1 MSGTSALTYGIM
13 AHPGHNRVYFDA
25 SVSLSLAELT
35 LALQHF
41 QAPCGDARV
50 LEVEGLRMFA
60 FSAAMPLTETDLTLL
75 SRLSFVFGL
84 FLLEPRQDS
93 YILAPIRKRT
103 HGVLPEDVST
113 ILKYTGKTNELFTR
127 LLLNVGLLSG
137 AFVHEPHIRLLDP
150 VAGKGTTLF
159 EAAINGWDA
168 CGVEISEKAV
178 SDARTYFKKYL
189 ETGKYKHTLERE
201 RLSGEGRHFR
211 AVISRFSYAVSKEA
225 VKSGESRQ
233 LVLVEGDSRYANH
246 YFKHNHFH
254 LIVGDLPY
262 GVQHGS
268 HGAAIPS
275 KPGAMQSTRPA
286 EKKGGN
292 PSHHSDGGNI
302 TRNPRELVQRC
313 LPAWVDVL
321 KPGGTLVLSWNRFV
335 LERDALAG
343 VLRERGLTVLD
354 ESPYRHFVHRVDQ
367 AINRDVM
374 VARKETHHGE

>member
-1 MSGTSALTYGIM
+1 MSETTTLTYGVL

-35 LALQHF
+35 LAIRHF
-41 QAPCGDARV
+41 QAPCGDVRM
-50 LEVEGLRMFA
+50 LEVEGLRLFA
-60 FSAAMPLTETDLTLL
+60 FSASLPLSETDLTLL

-84 FLLEPRQDS
+84 FLLEPRQES
-93 YILAPIRKRT
+93 HVLVPIRKRT

-137 AFVHEPHIRLLDP
+137 GFVHEPHIRMLDP

-168 CGVEISEKAV
+168 YGVEISEKAV
-178 SDARTYFKKYL
+178 EDARLYFKKYL

-211 AVISRFSYAVSKEA
+211 AAISRFSYAVSKEA
-225 VKSGESRQ
+225 VKSGDSRH

-268 HGAAIPS
+268 HGAAIPA
-275 KPGAMQSTRPA
+275 KPGTAQRVHPA
-286 EKKGGN
+286 GKKGGS
-292 PSHHSDGGNI
+292 PHHSEGGNI

-335 LERDALAG
+335 LERDTLAG
-343 VLRERGLTVLD
+343 VLRERGLTVLED
-354 ESPYRHFVHRVDQ
+354 PPYQQFLHRVDQ

-374 VARKETHHGE
+374 VARKEAHHGQ